1 MLTETQRNLYYQAR
15 GLSQITVREV
25 EEMRLG
31 SPSRSV
37 GQRGLKNV
45 LVDMRSSCNE
55 GRRKL
60 ESVSCEFIYAL
71 ELEAFGGCHEYYTQV
86 SPKNVVRYGKTS
98 NAHVDFMVYRPD
110 RVELVECKPQS
121 SLEVLQAKQPEE
133 WCCKDGVWHRPAL
146 EAWAQDRGLVYRIWS
161 PPDPHGI
168 YGANL
173 LAVHAA
179 KSAYQDL
186 AEAPCVGRLIRLLR
200 GRSMPLQRAVEE
212 VHGLTGAHVLCALAM
227 RVLHGVLKS
236 VPLDLPDQFTLFGDA
251 AQAEQCDLRLLDA
264 VRQQAAQP
272 NTESKLIAATPV
284 DYAGA
289 KKRLARVDRML
300 AGTEPRTRRYSPLI
314 RKVCDAR
321 ANGENPLEICLTL
334 YVNSGRRFGQLTEDQ
349 EAQLTLA
356 VERYR
361 RDASIRTKLQAY
373 DMLVEACRKQGIR
386 PPSRATF
393 HSRLQRHSR
402 EVRAHT
408 VGGHRGFH
416 AIEAAIDP
424 KDRTLRCPVPGLMV
438 HVDSTKFDVR
448 CSPDQLAGFGFE
460 CPTLYVAM
468 DSATGMPLGYA
479 VLFGPSRRLA
489 LAVLIRDVLHR
500 QGELPRYWVA
510 DGGAEYIG
518 PWFEGF
524 CDYTASTRI
533 QPPPGAPR
541 KNSLAENVLGRIN
554 AEVAHRF
561 LGSTD
566 PDKAGRSVTA
576 KQKSYATACHNY
588 STIVAEL
595 ETYLFGDVP
604 NTPLGSTR
612 TGPRE
617 EWDRRAGMLEQ
628 VGCVRVNCMD
638 DFLIATSVPLERDL
652 KVDPS
657 RGIRYLQRK
666 YVSDDLLRLI
676 RTERPIEIRLDCV
689 DPHRIYVKFRS
700 KWVLARTAQS
710 LKRGSLSDAAVLF
723 EAAFD
728 GSRRSE
734 AAKARDEIRR
744 QRTQRIE
751 EANAAAKATKHL
763 EKQFADTDQARQK
776 PSPEAGGD
784 RFDWGDLGQLLQPF
798 DVEKEKA

>member
-1 MLTETQRNLYYQAR
+1 MLTETQRILYYQAR

-25 EEMRLG
+25 EEMRLT

-37 GQRGLKNV
+37 SQRGLKNV

-71 ELEAFGGCHEYYTQV
+71 ELEAFCGCHEYYTQV

-98 NAHVDFMVYRPD
+98 NAHVDFLVYRPD
-110 RVELVECKPQS
+110 RIELVECKPQS
-121 SLEVLQAKQPEE
+121 SLEALQARQPDE
-133 WCCKDGVWHRPAL
+133 WYCKDGIWHRPAL
-146 EAWAQDRGLVYRIWS
+146 EAWAQDRGLVYSIWS

-179 KSAYQDL
+179 KSAYPDL
-186 AEAPCVGRLIRLLR
+186 AEAPCVGCFIRLLK
-200 GRSMPLQRAVEE
+200 GQSMSLQRAVEE
-212 VHGLTGAHVLCALAM
+212 VRGLTGAHVLCALAKGS
-227 RVLHGVLKS
+227 LHGPLTS
-236 VPLDLPDQFTLFGDA
+236 IPLDLPDQFMLFSDA
-251 AQAEQCDLRLLDA
+251 AQAEECDRRLLS
-264 VRQQAAQP
+264 VVQRQAEQP
-272 NTESKLIAATPV
+272 ITESKLVAATPV

-300 AGTEPRTRRYSPLI
+300 EGAEPLTRRYAALV

-321 ANGENPLEICLTL
+321 AKGESPLEVCLTR

-349 EAQLTLA
+349 EAALMRSL
-356 VERYR
+356 ERYR
-361 RDASIRTKLQAY
+361 KDASIRTKLQAH
-373 DMLVEACRKQGIR
+373 DKLVEDCRNQGIR
-386 PPSRATF
+386 PPGRATF
-393 HSRLQRHSR
+393 HTRLQRYSR

-408 VGGHRGFH
+408 IGGHRAFH

-448 CSPDQLAGFGFE
+448 CSPDQLQGFGFE

-468 DSATGMPLGYA
+468 DSATGMPLGYT

-489 LAVLIRDVLHR
+489 LAVLIRDILHR
-500 QGELPRYWVA
+500 QGFLPRYWIA
-510 DGGAEYIG
+510 DGGSEYVG
-518 PWFEGF
+518 AWFESF
-524 CDYTASTRI
+524 CDYTAATRI

-541 KNSLAENVLGRIN
+541 KNSLAENALGRIN

-595 ETYLFGDVP
+595 ETYLFGDIP

-612 TGPRE
+612 SGPRE
-617 EWDRRAGMLEQ
+617 EWERRAEVLEQ
-628 VGCVRVNCMD
+628 VGCIRVNCMD
-638 DFLIATSVPLERDL
+638 DFLIATSVPLERGV
-652 KVDPS
+652 KVDPI
-657 RGIRYLQRK
+657 RGVRYLQRK
-666 YVSDDLLRLI
+666 YVSDDLLRLL

-689 DPHRIYVKFRS
+689 DPHRIYVRFRS

-710 LKRGSLSDAAVLF
+710 LKRGGLSDAAMLF
-723 EAAFD
+723 EGAFD
-728 GSRRSE
+728 GIRRSE

-744 QRTQRIE
+744 QRTQRIDD
-751 EANAAAKATKHL
+751 ANAAAKATKHL
-763 EKQFADTDQARQK
+763 EKQFDGADQAQQK
-776 PSPEAGGD
+776 QSQKAGDG
-784 RFDWGDLGQLLQPF
+784 RFDWGDLGQLMQPF
-798 DVEKEKA
+798 DVEKEGA